1 MGIGDIPAKQ
11 VPVGDI
17 FIPDSITGNK
27 INTIKHIKYHIY
39 ILFILYNLAF
49 ARIAFQASALKD
61 LIIEQVRINLKIE
74 F

>member
-1 MGIGDIPAKQ
+1 MIILKGLESEKLKIGIVVSMGTGDIPTKQ

-39 ILFILYNLAF
+39 ILFIYF
-49 ARIAFQASALKD
+49 I
-61 LIIEQVRINLKIE
+61 
-74 F
+74 